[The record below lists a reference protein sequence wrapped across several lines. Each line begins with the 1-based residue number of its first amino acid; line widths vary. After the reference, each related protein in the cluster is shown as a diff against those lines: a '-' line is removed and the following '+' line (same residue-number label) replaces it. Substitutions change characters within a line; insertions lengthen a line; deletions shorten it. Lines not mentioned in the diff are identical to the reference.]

1 MKPRLSDKTETVQF
15 DLLRGS
21 PITLRRRCGKKNC
34 HCHQG
39 QPHQT
44 PALSFSQGGKTRI
57 LTLPHEL
64 LPSVRAAVQRYQ
76 RARAALEKQGNT
88 GLRQL
93 ETLLRRRP

>member
-1 MKPRLSDKTETVQF
+1 MKTKLSDRTQTLKL

-34 HCHQG
+34 HCHKG

-57 LTLPHEL
+57 LTLPPQL
-64 LPSVRAAVQRYQ
+64 LFTVRAAVQRYQ
-76 RARAALEKQGNT
+76 QARAALEKQGNT